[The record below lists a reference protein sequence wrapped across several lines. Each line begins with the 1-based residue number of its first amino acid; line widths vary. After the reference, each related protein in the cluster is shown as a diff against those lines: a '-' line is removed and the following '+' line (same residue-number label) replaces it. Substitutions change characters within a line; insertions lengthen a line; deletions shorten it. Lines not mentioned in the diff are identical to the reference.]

1 MYLKAVSI
9 DLEAVSICFHHMT
22 DHVITT
28 HVFVI
33 KRISQPF
40 GVYFQNSTTLSPLVI
55 WVKDS

>member
-1 MYLKAVSI
+1 MYLQAVSFG
-9 DLEAVSICFHHMT
+9 LEAVSICFHHMT

-33 KRISQPF
+33 KRISQQF

-55 WVKDS
+55 